1 MSAFPSGR
9 ERNVTSATD
18 DDRERAERVAGDR
31 ENARGPQIEDVL
43 RVRDLRSRDRGLER
57 HGERD
62 AEREPDVDERDRLD
76 PSLSHEKE

>member
-18 DDRERAERVAGDR
+18 TTVSVPSELPSDR

-62 AEREPDVDERDRLD
+62 AERETDVDERDRLD